1 MQTDFAEQLNTISKT
16 RDEYLQEQNNIKEKE
31 EQVRKQNR
39 EKELIEKQNECFRL
53 IHNELLKMASEGLY
67 ENSNGRKKIV
77 GKLVFYAPDD
87 IYRNVYHDYVYHNYV
102 EICTDYADK
111 RHIDLDNDEMWF
123 CIFKPYKYKSVTKK
137 RFLFGTK
144 NIEIPGNSEL
154 ENFISNFNKY
164 FNDVVKI
171 TGYTSY
177 IEKKEYDS
185 WGSTIKTM
193 CRTYNFECCF

>member
-1 MQTDFAEQLNTISKT
+1 
-16 RDEYLQEQNNIKEKE
+16 
-31 EQVRKQNR
+31 
-39 EKELIEKQNECFRL
+39 
-53 IHNELLKMASEGLY
+53 
-67 ENSNGRKKIV
+67 
-77 GKLVFYAPDD
+77 
-87 IYRNVYHDYVYHNYV
+87 
-102 EICTDYADK
+102 
-111 RHIDLDNDEMWF
+111 MWF

-144 NIEIPGNSEL
+144 NIEIPDNSEL

-171 TGYTSY
+171 TGCTSY